1 MANESTSSTL
11 SELYTEIVAE
21 AQFVASEKSIMRNL
35 VKNYAIVGGGKAVEV
50 PVYAQVSA
58 SAVSEATDLSNT
70 AIDPTSVTITASEVG
85 VMTTLTDLARNSAP
99 RNVAGDIGKLFGE
112 VLARKQDADLT
123 ALFDGFSTALGDGT
137 GAISASVIFNALST
151 LRANALDA
159 DMCSVVL
166 HPKIAYD
173 LKANMTNT
181 FANANANDLSN
192 EALRSGFVGKL
203 AGMNVFETSNIA
215 NTGTAGDYKGGAF
228 HKDALAI
235 AMMQDVKIETQR
247 DASLRADEIAVVPS
261 PNAVEKPSNKA
272 VKSWSCFLANASPNN
287 LPISAATFLGAEFL
301 AKSVKVVIT
310 PTSEA
315 VIVTEVGLIAV

>member
-35 VKNYAIVGGGKAVEV
+35 VKNYAITGGGKAVEV

-58 SAVSEATDLSNT
+58 SAVAEATDLSNT
-70 AIDPTSVTITASEVG
+70 AIDPSSVTITASEVG

-112 VLARKQDADLT
+112 ALARKQDADLI
-123 ALFDGFSTALGDGT
+123 ALFDGFSTTLGDGT
-137 GAISASVIFNALST
+137 GAISPAVIFNALST
-151 LRANALDA
+151 LRANSLPANECA
-159 DMCSVVL
+159 VVL

-173 LKANMTNT
+173 LKSGLTNT
-181 FANANANDLSN
+181 FAGLDTENSN
-192 EALRSGFVGKL
+192 EALRSGFVGTL
-203 AGMNVFETSNIA
+203 AGMPIFETSNMA
-215 NTGTAGDYKGGAF
+215 DTGTAGDYKGGAM

-247 DASLRADEIAVVPS
+247 DASLRADEIVATSVYGVGEIHDS
-261 PNAVEKPSNKA
+261 YGVELHYDS
-272 VKSWSCFLANASPNN
+272 S
-287 LPISAATFLGAEFL
+287 IQ
-301 AKSVKVVIT
+301 
-310 PTSEA
+310 
-315 VIVTEVGLIAV
+315 

>member
-35 VKNYAIVGGGKAVEV
+35 VKNYAISGGGKAVEV
-50 PVYAQVSA
+50 PVYGQVSA

-70 AIDPTSVTITASEVG
+70 AINPTSVTITASEVG

-99 RNVAGDIGKLFGE
+99 RNVAGDIGRLFGE
-112 VLARKQDADLT
+112 ALARKQDADLI

-137 GAISASVIFNALST
+137 GAISTAVIFNALST
-151 LRANALDA
+151 LRANSLDA
-159 DMCSVVL
+159 DMCAVVL

-203 AGMNVFETSNIA
+203 AGMNVFESSNIA
-215 NTGTAGDYKGGAF
+215 DTGTAGDYKGGAF
-228 HKDALAI
+228 HRDALAI

-247 DASLRADEIAVVPS
+247 DASLRADEIVATSVYGV
-261 PNAVEKPSNKA
+261 AEIHDTYGVELHYDS
-272 VKSWSCFLANASPNN
+272 S
-287 LPISAATFLGAEFL
+287 IQ
-301 AKSVKVVIT
+301 
-310 PTSEA
+310 
-315 VIVTEVGLIAV
+315 